1 MRDMLMYP
9 SNAGLVKMLYFLLTK
24 RCANLNAI
32 IKSCVFKYYPLNH
45 VNLNTIYNIKN
56 LLRVCSYPLLFQ
68 FQGLLPSSD
77 DGSLII
83 DTGRCIL
90 LPMTVNPCSTRQFP
104 DDPVTIEIIEGEPD
118 EDDPSLSSSN
128 DDVKP
133 ERVAYITT
141 TVPWEVSIP
150 EEKALVRHH
159 SPSLNTT
166 GYENVRKTYNLMNT
180 KTLLKVGYI
189 DLGLRL
195 TCMGTNIWNR
205 LKKMNKFKQQSSE
218 SDRSPIISEP
228 QTEDEN
234 GNHRYI
240 FLIQFST
247 SYQSN
252 LILFKFY

>member
-1 MRDMLMYP
+1 MYDDNQKFTLSLKVSP
-9 SNAGLVKMLYFLLTK
+9 F
-24 RCANLNAI
+24 
-32 IKSCVFKYYPLNH
+32 
-45 VNLNTIYNIKN
+45 NTFF
-56 LLRVCSYPLLFQ
+56 FQ
-68 FQGLLPSSD
+68 FQGVLPSSD

-90 LPMTVNPCSTRQFP
+90 LPMTINPCSTRQFP
-104 DDPVTIEIIEGEPD
+104 DDPVTIEIIEGDQD

-159 SPSLNTT
+159 SPSLNTS
-166 GYENVRKTYNLMNT
+166 GYENVRKTYNLTNT

-234 GNHRYI
+234 GNHHYI

-247 SYQSN
+247 SYLSN
-252 LILFKFY
+252 FNMLFFNQLNNIRNIYIIELFKFYAKCKKNFLSNSIITKRRRNLYYY